1 MQKFAIAFLIV
12 LLTTISPVLAK
23 SRKPIQQY
31 GNPAAAMPE
40 DPQAYAERIA
50 RQTWPGR
57 ALCDDGGYRIRP
69 CDLSKGGP

>member
-1 MQKFAIAFLIV
+1 MHKFTIVFLIV

-23 SRKPIQQY
+23 SRKPTQQY
-31 GNPAAAMPE
+31 GNPVAAMPE

-50 RQTWPGR
+50 HQTWPGR